1 MNAPEKLK
9 QYDRDAQ
16 VVGNIVHLEHFNVV
30 VDDQRL
36 ATLFYVTGIGG
47 TRDPYLFT
55 GLENM
60 WVNFGRTQ
68 VHLPSRAEPPRA
80 EVLRGTAGFVVPS
93 LEELLK
99 RLEHA
104 GHEMK
109 RVAPEIPNK
118 FAFKKLNNTVEAT
131 CPWGNRVRCHEPS
144 AELGPIELGMAYVDF
159 DVPQGTADGIA
170 RYYKEVMR
178 APSRLESGASKGRA
192 IVSVGRYQKLIFTE
206 TAAALPEYD
215 NHHIQ
220 IYIAD
225 FGTPYR
231 WLKERD
237 LITMETDANEW
248 RFQWIVDPKDGRKLF
263 QIEHEVRSMKHP
275 LFGRPLVNRNHG
287 ISNMTY
293 EANSDA
299 FRGTV

>member
-1 MNAPEKLK
+1 MNAPEKMK

-16 VVGNIVHLEHFNVV
+16 AVGNIVHLEHFNVLIP
-30 VDDQRL
+30 DQRL
-36 ATLFYVTGIGG
+36 ATLFYVTGLGG

-68 VHLPSRAEPPRA
+68 VHVPSRAVPPRA

-93 LEELLK
+93 LDELEK
-99 RLEHA
+99 RLTHA
-104 GHEMK
+104 GNEMK
-109 RVAPEIPNK
+109 RVVPETQTK
-118 FAFKKLNNTVEAT
+118 FSWKRKGDVVEAT
-131 CPWGNRVRCHEPS
+131 CPWGNRVRCHEP
-144 AELGPIELGMAYVDF
+144 APEFGNIELGLAYVDF
-159 DVPQGTADGIA
+159 DVPQGAAEGIA
-170 RYYKEVMR
+170 RYYNEVMR
-178 APSRLESGASKGRA
+178 APARVEKKTRA
-192 IVSVGRYQKLIFTE
+192 VVSVGRSQRLLFTE
-206 TAAALPEYD
+206 TAKPLPEYD

-225 FGTPYR
+225 FGTPYH

-263 QIEHEVRSMKHP
+263 QIEHEVRSMKHR
-275 LFGRPLVNRNHG
+275 LFARPLVNRNHG
-287 ISNMTY
+287 ITNMTY
-293 EANSDA
+293 EANSDS

>member
-30 VDDQRL
+30 INDQRL
-36 ATLFYVTGIGG
+36 ATLFYVVGVGG
-47 TRDPYLFT
+47 TRDPYLFM

-68 VHLPSRAEPPRA
+68 VHLPSRGAKPKP

-93 LEELLK
+93 LEDLKK

-104 GHEMK
+104 GSEMK
-109 RVAPEIPNK
+109 RVVPEVQTK
-118 FAFKKLNNTVEAT
+118 FSWREKDGTLEAT
-131 CPWGNRVRCHEPS
+131 CPWGNRVRCHAPS
-144 AELGPIELGMAYVDF
+144 PEFGKTEIGLVYVDF
-159 DVPQGTADGIA
+159 DVPPGAAEGIA
-170 RYYKEVMR
+170 RFYNDVMR
-178 APSRLESGASKGRA
+178 APAGAEKGRA
-192 IVSVGRYQKLIFTE
+192 TVSVGRNQRLHFTE
-206 TAAALPEYD
+206 TAQPLPEYD

-225 FGTPYR
+225 FAGPYH
-231 WLKERD
+231 WLRQRE
-237 LITMETDANEW
+237 LVSMETDANEW
-248 RFQWIVDPKDGRKLF
+248 RFQWITDPRDGRRLF

-275 LFGRPLVNRNHG
+275 LFARALVNRNHS
-287 ISNMTY
+287 ITNMTY
-293 EANSDA
+293 APGFDA

>member
-30 VDDQRL
+30 IGDQRL
-36 ATLFYVTGIGG
+36 ATLFYVVGLGG
-47 TRDPYLFT
+47 TRDPYIFM

-68 VHLPSRAEPPRA
+68 VHLPSRGARPKP

-93 LEELLK
+93 LDELEK

-104 GHEMK
+104 GKEMK
-109 RVAPEIPNK
+109 RVAPELPNK
-118 FAFKKLNNTVEAT
+118 FAFQRKGNVVEAT
-131 CPWGNRVRCHEPS
+131 CPWGNRVRCHAPS
-144 AELGPIELGMAYVDF
+144 PEWGQTELGLVYVDF
-159 DVPQGTADGIA
+159 DVPPGAAEGIA
-170 RYYKEVMR
+170 RFYNEVMR
-178 APSRLESGASKGRA
+178 APARA
-192 IVSVGRYQKLIFTE
+192 EKNRAVVSVGRNQRLYFTE
-206 TAAALPEYD
+206 TAKPLPEYD

-225 FGTPYR
+225 FASPYH

-237 LITMETDANEW
+237 LITMETDADEW
-248 RFQWIVDPKDGRKLF
+248 RFQWISDPKDGRKLF
-263 QIEHEVRSMKHP
+263 QIEHETRSMKHR
-275 LFGRPLVNRNHG
+275 LFNRPLVNRNHG
-287 ISNMTY
+287 ITNMTY
-293 EANSDA
+293 VPGHDA
-299 FRGTV
+299 FRGTY

>member
-1 MNAPEKLK
+1 MNAPLK

-16 VVGNIVHLEHFNVV
+16 VIGNIVHLEHFNVCIP
-30 VDDQRL
+30 DQRL
-36 ATLFYVTGIGG
+36 ATLFYVVGLGG

-68 VHLPSRAEPPRA
+68 CHLPSRAVPPRA

-93 LEELLK
+93 LDELEK

-104 GHEMK
+104 GNEMK
-109 RVAPEIPNK
+109 RVVPGETRFSWK
-118 FAFKKLNNTVEAT
+118 RKGDVVEAT
-131 CPWGNRVRCHEPS
+131 CPWGNRVRCHAPS
-144 AELGPIELGMAYVDF
+144 PEFGRTELGLVYVDF
-159 DVPQGTADGIA
+159 DVPQGTTEGIA
-170 RYYKEVMR
+170 RFYNEVMK
-178 APSRLESGASKGRA
+178 APASAAKGRA
-192 IVSVGRYQKLIFTE
+192 TVSVGRNQRLIFSE
-206 TAAALPEYD
+206 TAKPQPEYD

-225 FGTPYR
+225 FAAPYH

-237 LITMETDANEW
+237 LISMETDANEW
-248 RFQWIVDPKDGRKLF
+248 RFQWIIDPKDGRKLF
-263 QIEHEVRSMKHP
+263 QIEHETRSMKHH

-287 ISNMTY
+287 ITNMTY
-293 EANSDA
+293 VLGADA
-299 FRGTV
+299 FRGAF